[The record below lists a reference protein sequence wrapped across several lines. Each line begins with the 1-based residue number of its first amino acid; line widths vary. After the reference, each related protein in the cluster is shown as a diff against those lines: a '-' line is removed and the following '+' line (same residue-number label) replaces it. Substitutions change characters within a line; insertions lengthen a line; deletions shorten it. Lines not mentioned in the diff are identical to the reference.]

1 MNIKQIVDKIP
12 KESDVQA
19 SQYPIADRIDDI
31 NAKMLAMIEK
41 AVQIGSKEPIS
52 GGEVFS
58 ETFTVVSG
66 SNTFDRTIPD
76 MPLVRVDFKH
86 SGSTRYCRVS
96 EDPGRA
102 RGMTCSCGMKFFA
115 DEKRIFVENGVA
127 GIIRITYAQGE
138 VVLFTEADYSEDPPP
153 SPTWIPEVFR
163 PLLWLEPATIQAEY
177 YKKDRAVSLRNQL
190 TRLENL
196 FIARYSRNSTSN
208 ARFDARD
215 ERSCFG
221 GDNYR

>member
-19 SQYPIADRIDDI
+19 SQYPVADRIDDI
-31 NAKMLAMIEK
+31 NSKYLQLIEK
-41 AVQIGSKEPIS
+41 ATQIGSKEPIS
-52 GGEVFS
+52 GLEVFS
-58 ETFTVVSG
+58 ETFTVIAG

-76 MPLVRVDFKH
+76 MPIVRVDFKH
-86 SGSTRYCRVS
+86 TGSTQYCRVS
-96 EDPGRA
+96 EDLGRKI
-102 RGMTCSCGMKFFA
+102 GGFTCGCGMKFFA

-127 GIIRITYAQGE
+127 GIIRITYAHGE
-138 VVLFTEADYSEDPPP
+138 VSIFTLADYSLDPAP
-153 SPTWIPEVFR
+153 SPTWLPSVFH
-163 PLLWLEPATIQAEY
+163 PLLWLEPATVQAEY

-196 FIARYSRNSTSN
+196 FIARYSRNSS
-208 ARFDARD
+208 AAPRLDANDTRD
-215 ERSCFG
+215 CH